1 MASNGVFEYQES
13 AVEAIKDNLKKLKN
27 EYQDTIIL
35 DSMNRCYNVLNSLAI
50 CPELSEYKLDAIANK
65 LKTQSE
71 NFADELETAHRKIE
85 YVHNAIKSGV
95 KAGKT
100 IFSTLD
106 YSSIGTPRINSPY
119 DELEYCKRKA
129 EEARRKGNTEE
140 ADRWSK
146 RANDLSKRLNPGSTY
161 GNSSHIPTDGKAP
174 NVRGNDNET
183 SQPNNNT
190 NANQSSNGVTNNT
203 VSGNSNNNTNA
214 NTSNNG
220 TQRNVET
227 EEERKRQEE
236 EKKRQEEERK
246 RQEEEKNRQEEER
259 RRQEEER
266 KRQEEERKRQEEER
280 RRQEEEKNRQEEER
294 KRQEEERRRQEEE
307 KNRQENQGAN
317 AGNDVAIPPT
327 PGNNGNGSNNGTTIP
342 IPNTET
348 HSDNPIGAGIDQVT
362 PDKAGDGTGTSIV
375 GEAKDLFKNRGKS
388 TPDSKPVLPKSG
400 STKSSTSTNSK
411 GFNPVPLAVG
421 LGAAVAGGVGIKAY
435 KDHKENSSFNDENE
449 DSFSNGNRFWSE
461 EDPNV
466 INSEEDMVSGDDL
479 FNEQATSPS
488 YSAMINND
496 SNSQEGWTLD
506 EETSESNDSFDLLGD
521 N

>member
-1 MASNGVFEYQES
+1 MD
-13 AVEAIKDNLKKLKN
+13 IKYTDYEVSGRKKEL
-27 EYQDTIIL
+27 ERLYQDFKSDIENKNAIPGKYYQVLDDL
-35 DSMNRCYNVLNSLAI
+35 DSI
-50 CPELSEYKLDAIANK
+50 DEY
-65 LKTQSE
+65 TSS
-71 NFADELETAHRKIE
+71 FGCLETAKKIQVAYQE
-85 YVHNAIKSGV
+85 FLNV
-95 KAGKT
+95 
-100 IFSTLD
+100 TLD
-106 YSSIGTPRINSPY
+106 LIGAIDSAQMSLAAGNKVSVGYLKESMFSPDNFINNKYYKNYGAQNS
-119 DELEYCKRKA
+119 
-129 EEARRKGNTEE
+129 
-140 ADRWSK
+140 
-146 RANDLSKRLNPGSTY
+146 Y

-214 NTSNNG
+214 DTSNNG

-236 EKKRQEEERK
+236 EKNRQEEERKRQEEERK
-246 RQEEEKNRQEEER
+246 RQEEEKKHQEEER

-266 KRQEEERKRQEEER
+266 NRQEEER

-294 KRQEEERRRQEEE
+294 KRQEEERRRQEE
-307 KNRQENQGAN
+307 QGAN

-388 TPDSKPVLPKSG
+388 TPDSKPVLPKSE